1 MSPHAVDYRIPPSK
15 IPVAGAKA
23 YIAGLGSAFPPHT
36 LTTADLEA
44 VAARFHDLS
53 NPGIAHLLHL
63 STKTG
68 IASRPT
74 ILPPPHP
81 ILHSPLPPPLPTLHA
96 LHLTHSV
103 PLSTNACLNA
113 LSTTSLSLDQVTHL
127 VGATCTTSS
136 CPGVDFHVART
147 LGLRRTVQR
156 TFLQGVGC
164 AGGMSVLRVARDIC
178 AAEEARGRKAVV
190 LVFAVEVCTM
200 GVRKV
205 LADAEREGRAGVE
218 GALFGDAAGAGVV
231 VNGLAEG
238 EGRGWREER
247 GGKEGAEGKEGW
259 LEMMEGAMETVEGSE
274 EEMGL
279 VFDEDGFRTTISRN
293 VSRFAAG
300 AVRPVFERLVLDYA
314 QHAETDIMEEDGFDW
329 ALHPGG
335 KTILDGV
342 EKEMGLIDGQLRAS
356 REVYK
361 TTGNSSSPTVLIVL
375 EKLWKMGGVR
385 DHVVAA
391 AFGPGMMIEMM
402 LLKRC

>member
-1 MSPHAVDYRIPPSK
+1 MSPHAVDYRTPPSK
-15 IPVAGAKA
+15 TPIARPKA

-68 IASRPT
+68 ITSRPT
-74 ILPPPHP
+74 VLPPSHP

-96 LHLTHSV
+96 LHLTHSI
-103 PLSTNACLNA
+103 PLSTTACLNA
-113 LSTTSLSLDQVTHL
+113 LSATPFLPADITHL

-136 CPGVDFHVART
+136 CPGIDLHVART
-147 LGLRRTVQR
+147 LGLGARVQR
-156 TFLQGVGC
+156 VFLQGVGC
-164 AGGMSVLRVARDIC
+164 AGGMSVLRVARDVA

-190 LVFAVEVCTM
+190 LVFAVEVCTIA
-200 GVRKV
+200 VRKV
-205 LADAEREGRAGVE
+205 LGDAEREGRAGVE
-218 GALFGDAAGAGVV
+218 GALFGDGAGAGVV
-231 VNGLAEG
+231 VNGVVEG
-238 EGRGWREER
+238 EGRGGEEGGGER
-247 GGKEGAEGKEGW
+247 GGRDGW

-274 EEMGL
+274 GEMGL
-279 VFDEDGFRTTISRN
+279 VFEEDGFRTTISRN
-293 VSRFAAG
+293 VPRFAAG
-300 AVRPVFERLVLDYA
+300 AVRPLFERLLLEYA
-314 QHAETDIMEEDGFDW
+314 RHAEMDNMGEDGFDW

-375 EKLWKMGGVR
+375 EKLWKMGGKR

-402 LLKRC
+402 LLKRRRT